1 MFKRIILIVMDSVG
15 IGALPDAA
23 DYGDSDVNTLAH
35 IARSQGG
42 LFLPT
47 FEKLGIGCIEPIEGV
62 QCVDKPL
69 ASYGKMAEISKGKDT
84 TIGHWELAGC
94 PVFTPFPVYPEGF
107 PSEVIEKFENLV
119 GRKVLGNIPASGTAI
134 IEELGVQHIK
144 TGRPII
150 YTSGD
155 SVFQIAA
162 HEEVITLEQLYEM
175 CKIARTKVCIGK
187 HAVGRVIARPFIGQ
201 PGKFVRTA
209 NRHDYSIEPH
219 LPTVLDSMKENGLDV
234 VGVGKIADVF
244 AQRGITQSYPTKSN
258 DQGIDQIMT
267 LVKADGDAKLI
278 MANLVDFDSVY
289 GHRNDVKGYAE
300 ALERLDRNLKNL
312 IPILKEDDLL
322 ILTADH
328 GCDPTAPGTDHT
340 REYVPLLVYSPS
352 AIVNNL
358 GIRTTF
364 ADVAATIADNYKLK
378 PLPYGQSFL
387 KLLR

>member
-1 MFKRIILIVMDSVG
+1 MDSVG

-23 DYGDSDVNTLAH
+23 EYGDSDVNTLGN

-62 QCVDKPL
+62 KCVNNPL

-84 TIGHWELAGC
+84 TTGHWELAGC

-107 PSEVIEKFENLV
+107 PAEVIEKFQNLV

-134 IEELGVQHIK
+134 IEELGVQHLE
-144 TGRPII
+144 TGKPIV

-162 HEEVITLEQLYEM
+162 HEEIITLEELYEM
-175 CKIARTKVCIGK
+175 CKTARTKVCVGE

-201 PGKFVRTA
+201 PGKFIRTT
-209 NRHDYSIEPH
+209 NRHDYSLEPH
-219 LPTVLDSMKENGLDV
+219 SPTVLDLMKEKGFDV
-234 VGVGKIADVF
+234 IGIGKIADVF
-244 AQRGITQSYPTKSN
+244 AQRGITRSYPTKSN
-258 DQGIDQIMT
+258 DQGIEQIME
-267 LVKADGDAKLI
+267 LVKADSDAKLI

-289 GHRNDVKGYAE
+289 GHRNDVTGYAK
-300 ALERLDRNLKNL
+300 ALERLDYSVKNL
-312 IPILKEDDLL
+312 ITILKEDDLL

-340 REYVPLLVYSPS
+340 REYVPLLVYSPNIIGS
-352 AIVNNL
+352 NL
-358 GIRTTF
+358 GVRTTF
-364 ADVAATIADNYKLK
+364 ADVAATIAENYKLT
-378 PLPYGQSFL
+378 PLPFGKSFL
-387 KLLR
+387 KQLR